1 MEEDLIPV
9 RRVRYGPPKTSLK
22 NANIESA
29 LINSIVPAIV
39 QDCTTMAVRSIFDF
53 SSYED
58 AVKQLAARRKKMEDV
73 LKEMDCVSLFFVN
86 IISWITY
93 YFHYYVSYWHRLKLH
108 SFVEDIIRFLC
119 DLMYYFPPRTY
130 SLELHDY
137 SF

>member
-1 MEEDLIPV
+1 MCARVSATLTNNMEEDLIPV

-29 LINSIVPAIV
+29 LRNSIVPAIV

-73 LKEMDCVSLFFVN
+73 LKEMDCVSLFYCEYYLMDYILFSVLCFV
-86 IISWITY
+86 
-93 YFHYYVSYWHRLKLH
+93 LA
-108 SFVEDIIRFLC
+108 
-119 DLMYYFPPRTY
+119 
-130 SLELHDY
+130 
-137 SF
+137 